1 MFVFKVYVNIII
13 IILYIYVTNPLKM
26 AGKFWEP
33 SSLSGVYYTGYN
45 YKGVL
50 IIYLYVL
57 C

>member
-13 IILYIYVTNPLKM
+13 IIIYITNPLKM
-26 AGKFWEP
+26 AANFWEP